1 MPIVNGLLVFLY
13 TMYKRIE
20 PRGMCSS
27 FRNLLNCFFF
37 SLSLF
42 GWGVSFMSTKQKME
56 LNTDADYIDE
66 GTQVEDGNLMS
77 DIRSRFKRGVT
88 VRLTKKPPPPKR
100 SDSAAI

>member
-1 MPIVNGLLVFLY
+1 
-13 TMYKRIE
+13 
-20 PRGMCSS
+20 
-27 FRNLLNCFFF
+27 
-37 SLSLF
+37 
-42 GWGVSFMSTKQKME
+42 ME

-88 VRLTKKPPPPKR
+88 MRLTKTKKPLPPKR

>member
-1 MPIVNGLLVFLY
+1 MI
-13 TMYKRIE
+13 
-20 PRGMCSS
+20 
-27 FRNLLNCFFF
+27 
-37 SLSLF
+37 LF
-42 GWGVSFMSTKQKME
+42 VSTLQKME

-88 VRLTKKPPPPKR
+88 MRLTKTKKPLPPKR